1 VIIFAIWGLLVIVG
15 CSLLQLLWM
24 AGSEIR
30 EAMKSRATPAVVVT
44 PGVAAAERVLSSPL
58 AELIAEAERKAI
70 AMHSPL
76 AGDPH
81 EAQVVANPV
90 RTAEVTSLVGGGV
103 SHVPVEV
110 TAIGDRE
117 PMYLYPEAVG
127 GSVIRPATPDRL
139 VYDLQDR
146 RQMLWEE
153 AKSLY
158 ATVSDL
164 QRTFT
169 RREQALW
176 DRLEAEINAIDGRL
190 AACHRNTTCGP
201 GKPSPPSRRQTG
213 HTPEPG

>member
-1 VIIFAIWGLLVIVG
+1 
-15 CSLLQLLWM
+15 M
-24 AGSEIR
+24 
-30 EAMKSRATPAVVVT
+30 
-44 PGVAAAERVLSSPL
+44 
-58 AELIAEAERKAI
+58 IAEAERKAI

-76 AGDPH
+76 PMHSPGDP
-81 EAQVVANPV
+81 QLIIPVVANPV
-90 RTAEVTSLVGGGV
+90 RTTWVGQPTV
-103 SHVPVEV
+103 SATLSWNGSY
-110 TAIGDRE
+110 TA
-117 PMYLYPEAVG
+117 
-127 GSVIRPATPDRL
+127 VIRPATPDRL
-139 VYDLQDR
+139 IYDLQDR

-201 GKPSPPSRRQTG
+201 GKPSPLSRRQTG